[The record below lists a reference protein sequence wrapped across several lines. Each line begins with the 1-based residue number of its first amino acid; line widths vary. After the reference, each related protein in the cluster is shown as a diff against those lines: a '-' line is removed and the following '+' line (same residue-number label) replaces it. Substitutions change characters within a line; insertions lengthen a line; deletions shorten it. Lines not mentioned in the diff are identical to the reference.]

1 LIETYLDHQGERF
14 CLQYDANSLL
24 YISKA
29 MDMFDMS
36 FSSTQRLQQ
45 QRLNNQTKVDNI
57 LAKQQQ
63 QQAKHDK
70 VTDLRSVIGQS
81 SALEQTKLEDGQG
94 HQQQQ
99 QQQSTGRLPL
109 TTLSSTDPATQ
120 DLIEGMKKITMP
132 TLVLGIQTDLLF
144 PVWQQKE
151 IAECLRASGNK
162 KVTYYELDAMFG
174 HDTFLIDRVSVGG
187 AIKGHLET
195 KI

>member
-1 LIETYLDHQGERF
+1 
-14 CLQYDANSLL
+14 
-24 YISKA
+24 
-29 MDMFDMS
+29 MFDMS

-45 QRLNNQTKVDNI
+45 QRQNNQIKVDNI
-57 LAKQQQ
+57 LEKQQQ
-63 QQAKHDK
+63 QQAKHEK
-70 VTDLRSVIGQS
+70 VTELRSVIGQS
-81 SALEQTKLEDGQG
+81 SALEQKKLEDDQGQ
-94 HQQQQ
+94 QKQPQ
-99 QQQSTGRLPL
+99 QQQSTGKIPL